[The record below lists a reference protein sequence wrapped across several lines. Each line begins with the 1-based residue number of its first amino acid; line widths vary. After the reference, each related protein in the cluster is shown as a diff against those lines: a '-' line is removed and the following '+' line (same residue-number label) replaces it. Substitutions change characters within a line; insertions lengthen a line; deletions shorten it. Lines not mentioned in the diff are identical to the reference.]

1 MKITVLVATYKRPR
15 FLEMCLESLAG
26 QKRLPDEI
34 VVVVRPEDTE
44 TLAVL
49 SEQDENRRIR
59 LALVKEPGIVA
70 AENRGLREASGD
82 VVCLMDDD
90 AEAFPD
96 WLERIESHY
105 QDPGVGAV
113 GGPSI
118 PFVDGKPVHMTVEG
132 RCLEKTWYGRHIGHA
147 DRIPSSIR
155 DVHVLRGCNMSF
167 RRELVGGF
175 DTRLVRYWSRFE
187 DDAILPIHRAGH
199 RVIYD
204 PDIRVHHHIAPVKEG
219 ETRAQDPTAV
229 FGNQHNNTYVILKH
243 GNPFGNAAFLVFT
256 FVIGDRYNPGL
267 VLSLSRGLLR
277 AKLRESLTALTWGM
291 RGKLAGIRTWY
302 AWRKE
307 GPVGESLGSANLK

>member
-82 VVCLMDDD
+82 IVCLMDDD

-105 QDPGVGAV
+105 EDIRVGAV
-113 GGPSI
+113 GGPAI

-132 RCLEKTWYGRHIGHA
+132 KCLEKTWYGKHIGYA
-147 DRIPSSIR
+147 DMIPPSIR
-155 DVHVLRGCNMSF
+155 NVHVLRGCNMSF
-167 RRELVGGF
+167 RRELVREF

-219 ETRAQDPTAV
+219 ETRSQDPTAV

-243 GNPFGNAAFLVFT
+243 GNPFRNVAFLVFT
-256 FVIGDRYNPGL
+256 FLVGDRQNPG
-267 VLSLSRGLLR
+267 VILSVSRGILKGNVRR
-277 AKLRESLTALTWGM
+277 AWIDLTWGM
-291 RGKLAGIRTWY
+291 RGKLAGIRTWNN
-302 AWRKE
+302 WRAE
-307 GPVGESLGSANLK
+307 RPMRESIESGKLK